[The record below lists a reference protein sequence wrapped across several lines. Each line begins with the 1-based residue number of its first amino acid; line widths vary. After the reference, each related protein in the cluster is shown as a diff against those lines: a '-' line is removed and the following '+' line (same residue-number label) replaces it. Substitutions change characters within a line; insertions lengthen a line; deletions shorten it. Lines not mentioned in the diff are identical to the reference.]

1 MKKLTSFLLAL
12 IIAFSGISA
21 YCYTPIYALT
31 QQIKYI
37 DGLEFKNIRSLTD
50 AGWLN
55 INIATADLNK
65 DYIDIELLK
74 NEEDIRK
81 LENVKSLANNND
93 THIAVNGDFF
103 SWASDEK
110 GMGSSVGVEIKD
122 GNLLTSYSRAS
133 TSQAVFMKAEDK
145 NMLFDYIDTYMSI
158 TAPNGEGEVLKHINK
173 YDDLSGIVLYNK
185 YWGKTSPGSQSFQ
198 VEMVVEDDIVTAINY
213 DQGPCEIPENGYV
226 LSFLKDQSTFLIDN
240 FSVGDKIS
248 IDVNIEPDYEN
259 INLAMGGG
267 TLLVKDGKIAP
278 NTHNISGLN
287 PRTAL
292 GLDESGKILYFI
304 TIDGRQKESVG
315 VSLQTL
321 SEILINNGVYNAIN
335 LDGGGSTTM
344 VAKNVTS
351 GENEVVNIPS
361 DGGLRSVIN
370 AIGVKMTKEKE
381 EAVKIELSSDKE
393 NMFMSSV
400 AQIVAI
406 AYDKNGQ
413 NLGVIPSDKI
423 LWKTDYGTLEDNNF
437 YPDTL
442 GEAVVEA
449 EYNGI
454 KSSIKF
460 NVYKDMVNAD
470 DLKDENLVVS
480 ENSFSFAAFGNILSN
495 NTFGEM
501 GIKRVFDKKIKNE
514 GYDLA
519 LFAGSNVKD
528 GANGTK
534 SIKSDGFD
542 SYEYKNC
549 TFISM
554 NNNSSSV
561 SENGIS
567 QWARFIDTIEKTKN
581 KNIFIVLSESPV
593 FPNMSEQDLYNE
605 LVEKYLCN
613 KNVFVLYS
621 GNGEVYTYNNIAH
634 FGIKGA
640 ESITL
645 QNILE
650 TEYVLFNV
658 EDGNVKYTLQKIVDK

>member
-1 MKKLTSFLLAL
+1 LKKLTSFLLAL

-335 LDGGGSTTM
+335 LDGGGSSNLVLHDQNNDTYSIC
-344 VAKNVTS
+344 NS
-351 GENEVVNIPS
+351 PS
-361 DGGLRSVIN
+361 DGQLRKIYNSV
-370 AIGVKMTKEKE
+370 
-381 EAVKIELSSDKE
+381 L
-393 NMFMSSV
+393 
-400 AQIVAI
+400 
-406 AYDKNGQ
+406 
-413 NLGVIPSDKI
+413 
-423 LWKTDYGTLEDNNF
+423 
-437 YPDTL
+437 
-442 GEAVVEA
+442 VV
-449 EYNGI
+449 
-454 KSSIKF
+454 
-460 NVYKDMVNAD
+460 
-470 DLKDENLVVS
+470 LKDS
-480 ENSFSFAAFGNILSN
+480 E
-495 NTFGEM
+495 
-501 GIKRVFDKKIKNE
+501 
-514 GYDLA
+514 
-519 LFAGSNVKD
+519 
-528 GANGTK
+528 
-534 SIKSDGFD
+534 
-542 SYEYKNC
+542 
-549 TFISM
+549 
-554 NNNSSSV
+554 
-561 SENGIS
+561 
-567 QWARFIDTIEKTKN
+567 
-581 KNIFIVLSESPV
+581 
-593 FPNMSEQDLYNE
+593 
-605 LVEKYLCN
+605 
-613 KNVFVLYS
+613 
-621 GNGEVYTYNNIAH
+621 
-634 FGIKGA
+634 
-640 ESITL
+640 
-645 QNILE
+645 
-650 TEYVLFNV
+650 
-658 EDGNVKYTLQKIVDK
+658 